1 MPSTR
6 LAAYAPSHGAPERQ
20 RRTTMTFAISDPP
33 QPVELETTHASLRN
47 ATDVVLRDGSTVH
60 LRPAV
65 ADDVAAAATFLDGL
79 SPEARWFRFL
89 GGGTSA
95 LRAAHWLIDHG
106 VGLVATAGVD
116 GHVIVAHAC
125 FVPEPNGKRAELAFA
140 VADALQGRGIGTL
153 MLAHLAQ
160 LAEAA
165 GVVTLAAVV
174 HPANQ
179 RMLSVLR
186 ESGFALDVRAEPGLL
201 EIELPAQLSS
211 IARERFEERDR
222 TAAVAAVGHVL
233 EPASVAVIGASR
245 RRASVGGTVV
255 RNLVAGRFA
264 GPVYPINPHAQTIA
278 GRPAYGS
285 LAEVPAPVELAIIAV
300 AAPAVLDAA
309 RACAAAG
316 VSALVVLSAGFGEAG
331 EEGRAR
337 QAELLRICR
346 EAGMRVV
353 GPNCL
358 GVLNTAPGV
367 SMNATFAPGGPP
379 TGRIAFAS
387 QSGAYGIAALDLC
400 ARRGLGLSS
409 FVSMGDKADLSGNDF
424 LRYWEQDPGTD
435 AVLLY
440 LESLGN
446 PQRFGQIARRLT
458 ASKPVIVVKGG
469 RTVAGR
475 RAAWSHTGALL
486 EASEATVDALFDHAG
501 VIRVETLD
509 EQLDVAELL
518 ARQPLPA
525 GSRVAI
531 VTNAG
536 GPAIA
541 CADACGA
548 AGLHVEPLQEA
559 TRRTLREWLPAA
571 AAVANP
577 VDMLAAATGR
587 DFRRAIETVA
597 ADPGVDAI
605 IAIFIQVLRGRGA
618 TAVLRAI
625 RAATRRAV
633 RTGVPVAAV
642 VMTPDAQTAAPPGE
656 LELPVFAT
664 PEHAARALGH
674 AARHARRRRRPPPDF
689 VAPDDIDSDAAAA
702 VIAHALTA
710 GPGWLGVEDTARLL
724 GAYGLPMAPA
734 RVAAS
739 PHGAGRCA
747 ATLGGEVALKAI
759 VPGLLRKRDVD
770 AVHLGLHGA
779 SAVARAARELQ
790 SSLES
795 AGHRVDGFLVQAMA
809 PPGFELLV
817 GVVSDPRFGPV
828 VACGA
833 GGTAV
838 ELLGDVQVRLAPVA
852 ALEAAQMIR
861 GLRTFPLLD
870 GFHGAPLADLAALE
884 DVIVRVG
891 ALAAAHPEIAELDL
905 DPVIA
910 SPTGAAVVDAR
921 VRVERPAHRPPYPAI
936 GR

>member
-1 MPSTR
+1 
-6 LAAYAPSHGAPERQ
+6 
-20 RRTTMTFAISDPP
+20 MTSAISDPP
-33 QPVELETTHASLRN
+33 QLVELETTHASLDGP
-47 ATDVVLRDGSTVH
+47 TDVVLRDGSTVH
-60 LRPAV
+60 VRPTV
-65 ADDVAAAATFLDGL
+65 ADDVEAAATFLDGL
-79 SPEARWFRFL
+79 SPEAHWFRFL
-89 GGGTSA
+89 GGGMSA
-95 LRAAHWLIDHG
+95 LRAARWLIGHG

-116 GHVIVAHAC
+116 GHDVVAHAC
-125 FVPEPNGKRAELAFA
+125 FVPEPNGERAELAFA
-140 VADALQGRGIGTL
+140 VADAWQGRGIGTL

-160 LAEAA
+160 LAEAS
-165 GVVTLAAVV
+165 GVVTLTAVV
-174 HPANQ
+174 HPGNH

-186 ESGFALDVRAEPGLL
+186 DSGFALDVRAEPGLL
-201 EIELPAQLSS
+201 RIELPAQLTS

-233 EPASVAVIGASR
+233 QPASVAVIGASR
-245 RRASVGGTVV
+245 RRASIGGTVV
-255 RNLVAGRFA
+255 RNLVTGRFA

-309 RACAAAG
+309 RACAVAG
-316 VSALVVLSAGFGEAG
+316 VRALVVLSAGFGEAG

-337 QAELLRICR
+337 QAELLGICR
-346 EAGMRVV
+346 EAGMRLV

-367 SMNATFAPGGPP
+367 HMNATFAPGRPP

-387 QSGAYGIAALDLC
+387 QSGAYGIAALELC
-400 ARRGLGLSS
+400 AQRGLGLSS

-458 ASKPVIVVKGG
+458 ASKPVIAIKSG

-475 RAAWSHTGALL
+475 QAAASHTGALL

-501 VIRVETLD
+501 IIRVETLD
-509 EQLDVAELL
+509 EQFDVAELL

-531 VTNAG
+531 LTNAG

-548 AGLHVEPLQEA
+548 AGLPVGPLQEA
-559 TRRTLREWLPAA
+559 TRRALREWLPAA

-587 DFRRAIETVA
+587 DFRLAIETVA

-618 TAVLRAI
+618 PAVLRAI

-633 RTGVPVAAV
+633 RMGVPVAAV
-642 VMTPDAQTAAPPGE
+642 VMTPGAQTAAPAGG
-656 LELPVFAT
+656 LEVPVFAT

-674 AARHARRRRRPPPDF
+674 AARHAHRRRHPPPAF
-689 VAPDDIDSDAAAA
+689 VAPDDIDSDGAAA
-702 VIAHALTA
+702 VIAHALAA

-724 GAYGLPMAPA
+724 GAYGVPVAPA

-759 VPGLLRKRDVD
+759 VPGLSHKRDAD
-770 AVHLGLHGA
+770 AVRLGLNSA
-779 SAVARAARELQ
+779 NAVARAARELQ

-795 AGHRVDGFLVQAMA
+795 AGHRVDGFLVRAVA
-809 PPGFELLV
+809 PPGVEMLI

-852 ALEAAQMIR
+852 VLEAAQMIR

-870 GFHGAPLADLAALE
+870 GFRGTPVADLAALE
-884 DVIVRVG
+884 DMVVRVG
-891 ALAAAHPEIAELDL
+891 ALAAAHPEVAELDL
-905 DPVIA
+905 NPIIA
-910 SPTGAAVVDAR
+910 SPTGALVVDAR
-921 VRVERPAHRPPYPAI
+921 ARVERPAHRPPYPAI